1 MVRVFGHSLPLP
13 PLILALV
20 ESILLSVL
28 LYAIMRPLSNEYF
41 ETESGMM
48 GLCVMLSLSA
58 IITMLAVGLYS
69 PEMLLD
75 RRGMFGRA
83 LVAVMLAAPLTFL
96 VTLLFNAW
104 SGLLYDLRSYWRL
117 EAALIW
123 LLCLSFTRGVFSQ
136 ISDLEIFRRRVLVVG
151 SGSRALR
158 IERLAANG
166 ARAPFMPVAF
176 INACG
181 DRRLV
186 KSVVCEADPQDQTME
201 RMARDLRAH
210 KIVVATDD
218 RRGLPVQQ
226 LLRCRLSGIEVVDY
240 LAFYER
246 ETGRV
251 DLDAL
256 QPSWF
261 ILSDEF
267 RFGPISEFIKR
278 SFDLIASCVMLTIF
292 LPVLVIAALAIKLDS
307 RGTIFYRQERVGQ
320 RGSHFVLLKFRS
332 MQVDAEKGG
341 APIWAQPN
349 DTRVTR
355 VGTFI
360 RKFRIDEL
368 PQLMNVL
375 RGDMAVVGPRP
386 ERPFFVQHLA
396 QNGPFYSERHVVRPG
411 ITGWAQINYP
421 YGASIEDA
429 RQKLSYDLYYLK
441 KRTLFLDLAILIQTA
456 RVILWPEG
464 VRYEAGD

>member
-1 MVRVFGHSLPLP
+1 MVRVFGHSLPIP

-20 ESILLSVL
+20 ESVLLSLL
-28 LYAIMRPLSNEYF
+28 LYAITRPLGNEYF
-41 ETESGMM
+41 ETEAGMM
-48 GLCVMLSLSA
+48 ALCVVMSLSA
-58 IITMLAVGLYS
+58 ITAMLAVGLYA
-69 PEMLLD
+69 PETLLD
-75 RRGMFGRA
+75 RRGTIGRA

-96 VTLLFNAW
+96 VTLIFHAW
-104 SGLLYDLRSYWRL
+104 SGPLYDLGSYWRV

-123 LLCLSFTRGVFSQ
+123 LLCLSFTRAIFSR
-136 ISDLEIFRRRVLVVG
+136 ISDLTIFRRRVLVVG
-151 SGSRALR
+151 SGSRALK

-166 ARAPFMPVAF
+166 AVAPFMPVAF

-181 DRRLV
+181 DLRLV
-186 KSVVCEADPQDQTME
+186 KSSICDAGSDDHTIE
-201 RMARDLRAH
+201 RMARDHRAR

-218 RRGLPVQQ
+218 RRGLPVKQ
-226 LLRCRLSGIEVVDY
+226 LLRCRLSGIEVIDY

-267 RFGPISEFIKR
+267 RFGPVSEFIKR
-278 SFDLIASCVMLTIF
+278 SFDLIASCLMLALVF
-292 LPVLVIAALAIKLDS
+292 PVLVITALAIKLDS
-307 RGTIFYRQERVGQ
+307 RDPIFYRQERVG
-320 RGSHFVLLKFRS
+320 RHGCPFVLLKFRS
-332 MQVDAEKGG
+332 MRIDAEREG
-341 APIWAQPN
+341 APMWAQPN

-355 VGTFI
+355 VGAFI

-368 PQLMNVL
+368 PQLLNVL
-375 RGDMAVVGPRP
+375 RGHMSVVGPRP
-386 ERPFFVQHLA
+386 ERPFFVQHLG
-396 QNGPFYSERHVVRPG
+396 QVVPFYGERHVVRPG

-441 KRTLFLDLAILIQTA
+441 KRTLFLDFAILIQTA
-456 RVILWPEG
+456 RVILWP
-464 VRYEAGD
+464 VRE